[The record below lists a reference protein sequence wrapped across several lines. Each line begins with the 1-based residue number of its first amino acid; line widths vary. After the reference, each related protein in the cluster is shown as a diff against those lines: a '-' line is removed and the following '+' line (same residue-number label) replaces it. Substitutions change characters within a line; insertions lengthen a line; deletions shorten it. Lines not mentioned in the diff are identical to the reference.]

1 MSSPTAKK
9 YESAFGKAGCSLVGS
24 PTVSSTRHTPA
35 IGLSAT
41 IVRVGF
47 RGVKAT
53 SPLIELLADGVD
65 PPTMICCAEIL
76 PIGHLRDRSELSRAE
91 PMSWESHA
99 GTRGKSYALGYVGR
113 VKP

>member
-1 MSSPTAKK
+1 MADLANNLSASPPT
-9 YESAFGKAGCSLVGS
+9 LVGS
-24 PTVSSTRHTPA
+24 PTVSFTRHAPT

-41 IVRVGF
+41 IVRAGF

-53 SPLIELLADGVD
+53 SPLIEFLADGVD

-91 PMSWESHA
+91 LMSWQSKA
-99 GTRGKSYALGYVGR
+99 RRK
-113 VKP
+113 